1 MKKYMKLVA
10 VAGIS
15 LLVAA
20 TASLQD
26 ASAAL
31 KTITAVVAK
40 DINLGIHGAAWT
52 PTDSSGET
60 IYPVVI
66 DGVSY
71 LPVRSLAQA
80 LNTEIGWEDE
90 TRTIIIGGEQHSHA
104 SSDIDSGSHSHSS
117 TNSAGTTPT
126 YAPPLTALP
135 IGDGKVSTDGP
146 KVGYVYVAKST
157 FNGGGSTANAD
168 WFNGDGTYDSTKKP
182 IVDGSVLWN
191 SELTIKVEGDKR
203 IFTGNK
209 LPDHPTGNYP
219 VARNDDAYNY
229 DRNPNTIGEH
239 NFRLVLPAN
248 PTAAAKPS
256 PLPMGAIGIMTTGS
270 VIFNAVDDM
279 GRDAAA
285 HEIQD
290 KCSGHP
296 ESSKTY
302 HYHNL
307 SPCIDD
313 VSTGQHSPLI
323 GYALDGFGIYG
334 KYGESGE
341 LLSNAD
347 LDELHGH
354 THVIEWDGKKVEM
367 YHYHVTN
374 EYPYT
379 LGGYKGTPVKAE

>member
-1 MKKYMKLVA
+1 LKKNVKILTGV
-10 VAGIS
+10 GIS

-20 TASLQD
+20 TFSLNG

-31 KTITAVVAK
+31 NTISAFLAK
-40 DINLGIHGAAWT
+40 DINLSIHGVKWA

-60 IYPVVI
+60 IYPVVV

-71 LPVRSLAQA
+71 LPVRSLAEA
-80 LNTEIGWEDE
+80 LNTKIGWEDN
-90 TRTIIIGGEQHSHA
+90 TRTIVIGSEQQSDT
-104 SSDIDSGSHSHSS
+104 SSDHGSDSHMPTSGGKTSS
-117 TNSAGTTPT
+117 S
-126 YAPPLTALP
+126 APPLTALP
-135 IGDGKVSTDGP
+135 IGDGKISTTGP
-146 KVGYVYVAKST
+146 KVGYVYVAKSKYD
-157 FNGGGSTANAD
+157 GGGSSQDGD

-203 IFTGNK
+203 IITGNK
-209 LPDHPTGNYP
+209 LPEHPTGSYP
-219 VARNDDAYNY
+219 VSRSDDAYNY
-229 DRNPNTIGEH
+229 DRNPNSISEH
-239 NFRLVLPAN
+239 SFQLILPAN
-248 PTAAAKPS
+248 PVAAAKPS

-296 ESSKTY
+296 EMSKTY

-313 VSTGQHSPLI
+313 ESTGKHSSLI

-334 KYGESGE
+334 KYGKSGE

-354 THVIEWDGKKVEM
+354 THVVDWDGKQVEM

-379 LGGYKGTPVKAE
+379 LGGYKGTQVKLE